1 MSYELLRRWLLLTAL
16 IIFLTVYTVL
26 IWDKFNRA
34 VIALLGASL
43 VILLGVLNQE
53 KAVEGIDFNTL
64 GLLIGM
70 MIIVT
75 VCQKTGVFQYIAIK
89 SMDFVVNLAPAVL
102 VVMIATFIPVYF
114 MYGHKLKVDS
124 NVREKIMQFNERE
137 ALQDTPLLKKC
148 LFVLA

>member
-1 MSYELLRRWLLLTAL
+1 LLTAL

-89 SMDFVVNLAPAVL
+89 SMKLCKGGAV
-102 VVMIATFIPVYF
+102 ACA
-114 MYGHKLKVDS
+114 GD
-124 NVREKIMQFNERE
+124 VRMRHCHNIR
-137 ALQDTPLLKKC
+137 TP
-148 LFVLA
+148 